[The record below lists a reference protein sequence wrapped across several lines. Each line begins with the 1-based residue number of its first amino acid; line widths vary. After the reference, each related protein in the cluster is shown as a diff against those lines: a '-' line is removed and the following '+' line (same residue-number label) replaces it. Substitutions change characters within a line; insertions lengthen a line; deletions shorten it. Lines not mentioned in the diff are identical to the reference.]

1 MSTDQKL
8 SFYRICAT
16 RICSLITLLG
26 LPNLAS
32 AQELNSANTA
42 WILTSTAL
50 VLFMTLPGLSLFY
63 AGLVR
68 TKNVL
73 SVLMQ
78 CFAVAVV
85 ISILW
90 LLVGYS
96 IAFGPSDS
104 LYWCG
109 LSKSL
114 FIGINVDS
122 MSGDIP
128 ETVFAS
134 FQMTFAIITPA
145 LMVGAFVERI
155 KFSSMLLFTTLW
167 TLVVYFPVANWVWGG
182 GWLAEMGLIDFA
194 GGTVV
199 HITAGVGALI
209 TAVVLGPRQGFL
221 SSPMMPHNLTMSF
234 TGAGMLWVGWFGFN
248 AGSALAADGS
258 AGMAMFVTHISAAT
272 GAVTWMVVEWIKYG
286 KPSGLGA
293 ITGMVAGLATI
304 TPASGSV
311 GPAGALIAG
320 VAGGII
326 CYAATNYLKQKLRVD
341 DSLDVF
347 PVHGVGGIV
356 GTFLAGVLVSSDI
369 GILSGRGLA
378 DGVSIGSQIGIQMFG
393 ILVVGLYTAVFTI
406 ILLKMVSLV
415 TGGIRVSKDDEEQG
429 LDIVDHDEKGYSM

>member
-104 LYWCG
+104 LYWGG

-114 FIGINVDS
+114 FI
-122 MSGDIP
+122 
-128 ETVFAS
+128 
-134 FQMTFAIITPA
+134 
-145 LMVGAFVERI
+145 
-155 KFSSMLLFTTLW
+155 
-167 TLVVYFPVANWVWGG
+167 
-182 GWLAEMGLIDFA
+182 
-194 GGTVV
+194 
-199 HITAGVGALI
+199 
-209 TAVVLGPRQGFL
+209 
-221 SSPMMPHNLTMSF
+221 
-234 TGAGMLWVGWFGFN
+234 
-248 AGSALAADGS
+248 
-258 AGMAMFVTHISAAT
+258 
-272 GAVTWMVVEWIKYG
+272 
-286 KPSGLGA
+286 
-293 ITGMVAGLATI
+293 
-304 TPASGSV
+304 
-311 GPAGALIAG
+311 
-320 VAGGII
+320 
-326 CYAATNYLKQKLRVD
+326 
-341 DSLDVF
+341 
-347 PVHGVGGIV
+347 
-356 GTFLAGVLVSSDI
+356 
-369 GILSGRGLA
+369 
-378 DGVSIGSQIGIQMFG
+378 
-393 ILVVGLYTAVFTI
+393 
-406 ILLKMVSLV
+406 
-415 TGGIRVSKDDEEQG
+415 
-429 LDIVDHDEKGYSM
+429 